1 MVFNIAYLIVPGV
14 ISGIHAHIMFAALI
28 MELLIITTSLGVI
41 NGRDNSYHLSLAGG
55 GLWRVRGLCFSL
67 DNRKEGLQ

>member
-1 MVFNIAYLIVPGV
+1 MIFNIAYLIVPVV
-14 ISGIHAHIMFAALI
+14 ISGIHAHIMLTALI

-67 DNRKEGLQ
+67 DRRKEGLQ